1 MMDIIF
7 LSYDETNA
15 ERNWLAL
22 QERFPHARRVHG
34 VKGVKA
40 AHQQAAALSSGDFF
54 FIVDGDN
61 VIHEDF
67 KFTLDFKPE
76 KDTLYVWRCKNP
88 VNDLV
93 YGYGGVKLYNKFV
106 LLELNKPTS
115 IDVATTVA
123 VKYKPVMVAAST
135 TVFNA
140 TAFEA
145 WRGAFR
151 EAVKLTM
158 NVLQNRGDKA
168 SNERLQSWRTL
179 GADRL
184 NGNWCL
190 KGANQGHAFA
200 LAHAQNP
207 NELARINDF
216 DWFRTQW
223 NILNAPTSEALPFS
237 PI

>member
-1 MMDIIF
+1 MLDIIF

-15 ERNWLAL
+15 EKNWQAL
-22 QERFPHARRVHG
+22 QKRFPNAQRVHG

-40 AHQQAAALSSGDFF
+40 AHQQAAVLSSSDFF

-61 VIHEDF
+61 VIHDDF
-67 KFTLDFKPE
+67 NFTVDFVPE
-76 KDTLYVWRCKNP
+76 KDTLYVWRCQNP

-106 LLELNKPTS
+106 LLDLNKPTS

-123 VKYKPVMVAAST
+123 VKYKPIMVSAST
-135 TVFNA
+135 TVFNS
-140 TAFEA
+140 TPFEA
-145 WRGAFR
+145 WRGAYR

-158 NVLQNRGDKA
+158 NVLQNVGDRA
-168 SNERLQSWRTL
+168 SNERLNAWCTMGS
-179 GADRL
+179 GRL

-190 KGANQGHAFA
+190 KGANQGKAFA
-200 LAHAQNP
+200 MKYARSPEQLA
-207 NELARINDF
+207 LINDF
-216 DWFRTQW
+216 DWLRSQW
-223 NILNAPTSEALPFS
+223 DILAAPPSEVLPFS